1 MQKSERNEL
10 RKLLKKHY
18 GQRRPSAIEI
28 LKVMK
33 MYNMRASKKGG
44 RATKKK

>member
-1 MQKSERNEL
+1 MQKSERSEL

-28 LKVMK
+28 LKVME
-33 MYNMRASKKGG
+33 MYNMRAPQKRG
-44 RATKKK
+44 RPRKKK

>member
-10 RKLLKKHY
+10 RKLLKRHY

-28 LKVMK
+28 LEVMK
-33 MYNMRASKKGG
+33 MYNMRTPKKRG
-44 RATKKK
+44 RQKKKK